1 MGRFFYFNP
10 FPMLCIHHHSTDPYF
25 NIATDEFIFKNMQE
39 DCFMLWRNDN
49 AIIVGKHQNTLAE
62 INVDYVKEKGIK
74 VVRRLSG
81 GGAVYHDLG
90 NLNFTFTRTGE
101 NTEVVDF
108 ERYTKP
114 IVEVLNNM
122 GIPAKFEGRNDLT
135 IEGRKF
141 SGNAEHVFKNKVLH
155 HGTILYSSEM
165 KDVSGA
171 LKINP
176 LKYKDRAVKS
186 IPKRVTNV
194 SDHMKQ
200 PMNLEDFTQR
210 IMDHVLSTFAGSQM
224 YEFTESDL
232 AQIQKIRDDKY
243 STWEWNFGHS
253 PKYNFMQGA
262 RTPGGTL
269 EVNLKV
275 EKGIIKEAK
284 FFGDFFGVA
293 NVNEIEEALKGSKHG
308 QDEVR
313 SVLAAFDL
321 KKYFHKMS
329 ISDVMAVF
337 F

>member
-1 MGRFFYFNP
+1 
-10 FPMLCIHHHSTDPYF
+10 MLCILHQSTDPYF
-25 NIATDEFIFKNMQE
+25 NIATDEFIFKNLKE

-62 INVDYVKEKGIK
+62 INVDYVKEKKIK

-90 NLNFTFTRTGE
+90 NLNFSFTRTGE
-101 NTEVVDF
+101 STEVVDF
-108 ERYTKP
+108 ERYTLP
-114 IVEVLNNM
+114 IIEVLNNL
-122 GIPAKFEGRNDLT
+122 GVAAKFEGRNDLT
-135 IEGRKF
+135 IDGRKF

-194 SDHMKQ
+194 SEHLQ
-200 PMNLEDFTQR
+200 TPMSLENFTQN
-210 IMDHVLSTFAGSQM
+210 IMDHVLATFENAKI

-232 AQIQKIRDDKY
+232 AQIQKIRDEKY
-243 STWEWNFGHS
+243 ATWDWNFGHS
-253 PKYNFMQGA
+253 PKYNFKQGA

-269 EVNLKV
+269 EVNLQV

-284 FFGDFFGVA
+284 FYGDFFSVK
-293 NVNEIEEALKGSKHG
+293 EITPIEKALIGCKHG
-308 QDEVR
+308 QEEVK

-321 KKYFHKMS
+321 KLYFHKMTPD
-329 ISDVMAVF
+329 DVMAVF

>member
-1 MGRFFYFNP
+1 
-10 FPMLCIHHHSTDPYF
+10 
-25 NIATDEFIFKNMQE
+25 
-39 DCFMLWRNDN
+39 
-49 AIIVGKHQNTLAE
+49 
-62 INVDYVKEKGIK
+62 
-74 VVRRLSG
+74 
-81 GGAVYHDLG
+81 GAFYHDLG
-90 NLNFTFTRTGE
+90 KLNCTFTSTGE

-114 IVEVLNNM
+114 LVEVLNNM

-194 SDHMKQ
+194 SNHMKQ

-210 IMDHVLSTFAGSQM
+210 IMDHVL
-224 YEFTESDL
+224 
-232 AQIQKIRDDKY
+232 
-243 STWEWNFGHS
+243 WEWNFGHS

-308 QDEVR
+308 QDEVQ